1 VVAGSALHSTPSPAA
16 TVNKTPK
23 IALGSCTPAASRRGA
38 WLGRCGGSSAL
49 RGSLLLA
56 GGLPPRPPGCF
67 RATNHILEKLQE
79 QRILFS
85 TARLGGSN
93 QRPWQTRTRMSL
105 RPASLL
111 CTSLHRGHSLEPS
124 RPYPNYTQPLPVP
137 LLLLTALLR
146 FACDV
151 DIGQSRSLLPR
162 TSHIRFTVRIR
173 LRPVAISNVQRLT
186 PCRRVRASTTNN
198 KILTRLQRA
207 LPRPVT
213 VACQYRTRHYIAV

>member
-23 IALGSCTPAASRRGA
+23 IALGSCTPAASTARRMARPLRGP
-38 WLGRCGGSSAL
+38 SAL
-49 RGSLLLA
+49 RGLQALA
-56 GGLPPRPPGCF
+56 ERLPPRRPGCF
-67 RATNHILEKLQE
+67 RATNHVHEKLQ
-79 QRILFS
+79 QHRTLCW
-85 TARLGGSN
+85 TASLGGSN